1 MEWNARTEAEW
12 NGMECANGSGMEW
25 NGMRE
30 RKRNGS
36 GMECAKRNDYY
47 MYIIYTHNIMN
58 SKLVLAII
66 VILLLL
72 YVIFKAITTN
82 YTTLG
87 SMQKW
92 ATSTVITGTNLPSSF
107 KANTAISVWFYIK
120 KWVSD
125 AKVIEFQ
132 GATATPSA
140 TNIIFLVKFKSNTN
154 TIQIFPRSGVSVTG
168 EDCDIADFPLQK
180 WVNLIVSFNGSAMDV
195 YVDGKLVKSCV
206 VNNGSKLS
214 ETQKITLGDSTK
226 IVEDIGFITNV
237 KLKASP
243 IAPQEAWDIYS
254 QGFGGSPWS
263 DLLNKYKVKL
273 SFIVDNQE
281 QTSVST

>member
-1 MEWNARTEAEW
+1 
-12 NGMECANGSGMEW
+12 
-25 NGMRE
+25 
-30 RKRNGS
+30 
-36 GMECAKRNDYY
+36 
-47 MYIIYTHNIMN
+47 MN
-58 SKLVLAII
+58 SKLVLAVI

-72 YVIFKAITTN
+72 YVIFKALTTN

-87 SMQKW
+87 TMQKW
-92 ATSTVITGTNLPSSF
+92 SNKTTLSGSNLPSSF
-107 KANTAISVWFYIK
+107 KANSAISVWFYIK
-120 KWVSD
+120 KWENGANIVQFYKEPVPVSGT
-125 AKVIEFQ
+125 V
-132 GATATPSA
+132 P
-140 TNIIFLVKFKSNTN
+140 IFRMLFKNNTN
-154 TIQIFPRSGVSVTG
+154 TVQIYPQGT
-168 EDCDIADFPLQK
+168 DDANMNCDIAEFPLQK

-206 VNNGSKLS
+206 VSTGSRIG
-214 ETQKITLGDSTK
+214 ETQSIVLGDDGPST
-226 IVEDIGFITNV
+226 DIGFITNV

-281 QTSVST
+281 QASVST

>member
-1 MEWNARTEAEW
+1 
-12 NGMECANGSGMEW
+12 
-25 NGMRE
+25 
-30 RKRNGS
+30 
-36 GMECAKRNDYY
+36 
-47 MYIIYTHNIMN
+47 
-58 SKLVLAII
+58 
-66 VILLLL
+66 
-72 YVIFKAITTN
+72 
-82 YTTLG
+82 
-87 SMQKW
+87 
-92 ATSTVITGTNLPSSF
+92 
-107 KANTAISVWFYIK
+107 
-120 KWVSD
+120 VSD

-132 GATATPSA
+132 NATGAP
-140 TNIIFLVKFKSNTN
+140 IFLVKFKSNTN
-154 TIQIFPRSGVSVTG
+154 TIQIFPTSGTTSSN
-168 EDCDIADFPLQK
+168 DCDIADFPLQK

-206 VNNGSKLS
+206 VNNGSKLG

-226 IVEDIGFITNV
+226 IEDVGFITNV

>member
-1 MEWNARTEAEW
+1 
-12 NGMECANGSGMEW
+12 
-25 NGMRE
+25 
-30 RKRNGS
+30 
-36 GMECAKRNDYY
+36 
-47 MYIIYTHNIMN
+47 MN

-72 YVIFKAITTN
+72 YVIFKALTTN

-87 SMQKW
+87 TMQKW
-92 ATSTVITGTNLPSSF
+92 ATATTIQGTNLPSSF
-107 KANTAISVWFYIK
+107 KANTAISIWFYIK
-120 KWVSD
+120 KWVSG

-132 GATATPSA
+132 NASGGP
-140 TNIIFLVKFKSNTN
+140 IFQVQFKASTN
-154 TIQIFPRSGVSVTG
+154 TIQIFPRSGVTVTG
-168 EDCDIADFPLQK
+168 EDCDITDFPLQK
-180 WVNLIVSFNGSAMDV
+180 WVNLIISFNGSAMDV

-206 VNNGSKLS
+206 VNNGSKLG
-214 ETQKITLGDSTK
+214 ETHKIILGDASK
-226 IVEDIGFITNV
+226 IEDVGFITNV
-237 KLKASP
+237 KLKAAP

-281 QTSVST
+281 QTSIST

>member
-1 MEWNARTEAEW
+1 
-12 NGMECANGSGMEW
+12 
-25 NGMRE
+25 
-30 RKRNGS
+30 
-36 GMECAKRNDYY
+36 
-47 MYIIYTHNIMN
+47 MN

-72 YVIFKAITTN
+72 YVIFKALTTN

-87 SMQKW
+87 TMQKW
-92 ATSTVITGTNLPSSF
+92 ATSTIIQGTNLPSSF

-120 KWVSD
+120 KWVSG
-125 AKVIEFQ
+125 AKVIQFQ
-132 GATATPSA
+132 NASGAP
-140 TNIIFLVKFKSNTN
+140 IFQVQFKDNTN
-154 TIQIFPRSGVSVTG
+154 TIQIFPTSGVTSSN
-168 EDCDIADFPLQK
+168 DCDIADFPLQK
-180 WVNLIVSFNGSAMDV
+180 WVNLIVSFNGSAMDI

-206 VNNGSKLS
+206 VNNGSKLG

-226 IVEDIGFITNV
+226 IEDVGFITNV